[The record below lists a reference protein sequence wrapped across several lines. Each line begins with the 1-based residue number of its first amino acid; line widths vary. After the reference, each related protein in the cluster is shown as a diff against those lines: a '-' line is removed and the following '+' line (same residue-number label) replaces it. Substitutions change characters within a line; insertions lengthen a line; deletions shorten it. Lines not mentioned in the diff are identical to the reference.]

1 MKPVVILTGVLG
13 GGTALVFALA
23 LGAGALF
30 PSGTLLPV
38 NGMWGSRDVFVAP
51 GGFGVGGGVV
61 NVGSGVAVPMPAP
74 PVNVVTLDKG
84 VSVSTDGAEA
94 GGTTAQP

>member
-23 LGAGALF
+23 LGASALF
-30 PSGTLLPV
+30 PSGTLLPA
-38 NGMWGSRDVFVAP
+38 NGMWSSRDVFVAP

-61 NVGSGVAVPMPAP
+61 NVGAGVAVPMPAP
-74 PVNVVTLDKG
+74 GVNVVTVEKG
-84 VSVSTDGAEA
+84 VTVSTDDTA
-94 GGTTAQP
+94 AQP